1 MTEMRE
7 IYKCLICGN
16 IVEILHTGKGRLV
29 CCDEPM
35 RLMKE
40 NTEDASEEKHVP
52 VIEIKGELVSVKIGS
67 NPHPMEE
74 KHYIEWVDV
83 TDGINSCQILNPRAR
98 RRVFKG
104 LAKDRLVKAGNI
116 ATCTVCGV
124 PQKWCN
130 STVPGFYGSTILI
143 FWRVN
148 MPQELKPDV
157 RDPIKR
163 PENEMTATENVLAKE
178 ERNMIRLEN
187 RTGFYGISIL
197 SGEIYE
203 YQPFGI

>member
-1 MTEMRE
+1 MTEMCE

-83 TDGINSCQILNPRAR
+83 TDGINSCRKFLNPRDAAEA
-98 RRVFKG
+98 VFKG
-104 LAKDRLVKAGNI
+104 LAKDRLVKAREY
-116 ATCTVCGV
+116 
-124 PQKWCN
+124 CN
-130 STVPGFYGSTILI
+130 LHGLWSSSKMV
-143 FWRVN
+143 
-148 MPQELKPDV
+148 
-157 RDPIKR
+157 
-163 PENEMTATENVLAKE
+163 
-178 ERNMIRLEN
+178 
-187 RTGFYGISIL
+187 
-197 SGEIYE
+197 
-203 YQPFGI
+203 